1 MLKRYIG
8 DRNFCRRVLAIAIP
22 IIIQN
27 AITNF
32 VALLDNVMV
41 GQVGTMQM
49 SGVSIANQL
58 VFVFNICVFGGVSGA
73 GIFSAQFYGDGN
85 HEGIRQTFRFKFLL
99 SLLLAVGGIAIF
111 WFGGTPLISLFLQG
125 DGDSLEIQQ
134 TLHFGREY
142 LDIMLAGLVPF
153 AIATV
158 YSGTLRET
166 GKTVV
171 PMVAGI
177 AAVFVNLALNYVLIF
192 GHFGAP
198 AMGIRGAA
206 IATVISRYVEMLIV
220 AVWTHKNSEKNPF
233 IMGVYRSLYVPKRLF
248 WGIMKVGTP
257 LLLNEFLWAS
267 GMAIINQCYSMRGLD
282 VVAAMNITST
292 LRNLTSVVF
301 LSMGNVTA
309 IIIGQMLG
317 ASRPATEVRDTNRKL
332 LTMSVLSCVVFG
344 GLTVAVSGL
353 FPMAYN
359 TSQQVRAMATS
370 LICVVGLIMP
380 FQGYSHSTYF
390 TLRAGGKSFITF
402 MFDAGFMWIVSV
414 PLAYALS
421 RFTSIPIVPMY
432 ALCLSLDILKAI
444 VGWFMLRS
452 DSWIQNL
459 TSQK

>member
-8 DRNFCRRVLAIAIP
+8 DRDFCRRVLAIAIP

-41 GQVGTMQM
+41 GQVGTIQM

-99 SLLLAVGGIAIF
+99 SLLLAVGGIAVF
-111 WFGGTPLISLFLQG
+111 WFGGTPLILLFLQG

-171 PMVAGI
+171 PMAAGI

-206 IATVISRYVEMLIV
+206 IATVISRYVEMMIV
-220 AVWTHKNSEKNPF
+220 VIWTHKNSEKNPF
-233 IMGVYRSLYVPKRLF
+233 IISVYRSLYVPKRLF
-248 WGIMKVGTP
+248 GGIMKVGTP

-267 GMAIINQCYSMRGLD
+267 GTALINQCYSMRGLD

-317 ASRPATEVRDTNRKL
+317 ANRPAAEVRDTNRKL

-344 GLTVAVSGL
+344 GLTVAVSGI

-402 MFDAGFMWIVSV
+402 MFDAGFMWIISV

-444 VGWFMLRS
+444 IGWFMLRS
-452 DSWIQNL
+452 DSWIQNH